1 MRKDESALLKPVS
14 CQAHDDDVGCFS
26 MRSRAVHFCF
36 LLRVACG
43 RSRLRAQQ
51 IAGAAC
57 APRGVL
63 GRRAL
68 PPQQLL
74 GAVGG
79 LSDELLVPG
88 AVQARELQPLPIH
101 SDVPLLQLGVLPPV
115 LTLHRSVNVS
125 ER

>member
-1 MRKDESALLKPVS
+1 M
-14 CQAHDDDVGCFS
+14 C
-26 MRSRAVHFCF
+26 SRAAHVCF

-57 APRGVL
+57 TPRGVL

-79 LSDELLVPG
+79 LRDKRLVPG

-101 SDVPLLQLGVLPPV
+101 SDVPLLQISVLPPV
-115 LTLHRSVNVS
+115 LTLHTSVNAF